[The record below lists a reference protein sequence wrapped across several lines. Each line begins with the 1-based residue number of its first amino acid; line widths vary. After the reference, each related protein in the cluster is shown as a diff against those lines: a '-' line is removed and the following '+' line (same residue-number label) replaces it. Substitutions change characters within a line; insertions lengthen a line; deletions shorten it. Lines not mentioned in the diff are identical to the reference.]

1 MPRPP
6 ILSRCTREPW
16 TLPKSILI
24 ADDDARVRRLV
35 RAGLEHA
42 GFSCVESADGLDA
55 VDKATRCSPD
65 LIILDLRMPKLS
77 GIEAS
82 CILRERFPAVPIL
95 LLTMYTPGPRVA
107 SVVGVTA
114 MFDKSE
120 GVKGLV
126 ECVHRLLGLT
136 PDASAPL
143 LGDTEAH
150 SDLLGGDRN

>member
-1 MPRPP
+1 M
-6 ILSRCTREPW
+6 
-16 TLPKSILI
+16 PKSILI
-24 ADDDARVRRLV
+24 ADDDEPVRKLV
-35 RAGLEHA
+35 RAALEHA
-42 GFSCVESADGLDA
+42 GFTCLESADGLDA
-55 VDKATRCSPD
+55 LEKAARCSPD

-82 CILRERFPAVPIL
+82 CALRERFPAVPIL

-120 GVKGLV
+120 GVKGLL
-126 ECVHRLLGLT
+126 ECVHKLLGLA

-143 LGDTEAH
+143 SAATEAH
-150 SDLLGGDRN
+150 SSFHGGDHN